1 MNKALLK
8 RISRHT
14 DVLLVQWVKSLV
26 TEDEAEKVTLEN
38 IHDLMPDARH
48 VYTRGQLRIAPNSPK
63 WIRKMLKKAV
73 TTDPSLLIED
83 ITLKDLEC
91 QTTSLPSTLKLEDY
105 NVY

>member
-26 TEDEAEKVTLEN
+26 TEEEAEKVTLEN
-38 IHDLMPDARH
+38 IHDLMPDDRH
-48 VYTRGQLRIAPNSPK
+48 VYLRGQARVAPNSPK

>member
-1 MNKALLK
+1 
-8 RISRHT
+8 
-14 DVLLVQWVKSLV
+14 
-26 TEDEAEKVTLEN
+26 N
-38 IHDLMPDARH
+38 IHDLMPDDRH
-48 VYTRGQLRIAPNSPK
+48 VYTRGQLRLAPNSPK